1 VGRRMRGVWFGVPQW
16 AARKGEGPG
25 ATGRRAG
32 SSLATALVAGAR
44 AGGAQSAPNVTER
57 PQEGVRQPGLA

>member
-1 VGRRMRGVWFGVPQW
+1 VPQW